1 MKKLLN
7 IILTLVNNI
16 IPKNNRK
23 IIFLSIPDF
32 SDNSKKFYEFIKNN
46 KEYECI
52 WIVKEEKVLKYL
64 KETNIKSFKENTLS
78 AILNILTAK
87 YIVSTHNN
95 IIGIKAKSQI
105 YISLWHGMP
114 LKNMYYLENI
124 VDKNLKK
131 IDYLI
136 STSKVM
142 RLTMATT
149 FNLDPKKVLIT
160 GQPRNDAFFNNNKIN
175 EVNSILEIDL
185 NKYSKII
192 FYIPTFRNGIGRTDG
207 IINNNNL
214 INLAEY
220 DENSLNDFLVK
231 NNYLLVAKL
240 HPLEESSIDMKE
252 QTNIKILDSKNMLDY
267 QIILNEILN
276 LSDILI
282 TDYSSVYFDYLILD
296 KPILFTNIDE
306 AEYMKNRGFV
316 FDNPDFWRPGPKVN
330 NIDDF
335 IKEIEILINDSNYYK
350 RERDEVNSLVNI
362 YKDNKSSE
370 RIFNNIFND

>member
-207 IINNNNL
+207 IINTNNL

-370 RIFNNIFND
+370 RIFNNIFNY

>member
-1 MKKLLN
+1 
-7 IILTLVNNI
+7 
-16 IPKNNRK
+16 
-23 IIFLSIPDF
+23 
-32 SDNSKKFYEFIKNN
+32 
-46 KEYECI
+46 
-52 WIVKEEKVLKYL
+52 
-64 KETNIKSFKENTLS
+64 
-78 AILNILTAK
+78 
-87 YIVSTHNN
+87 
-95 IIGIKAKSQI
+95 
-105 YISLWHGMP
+105 
-114 LKNMYYLENI
+114 
-124 VDKNLKK
+124 
-131 IDYLI
+131 
-136 STSKVM
+136 M

-207 IINNNNL
+207 IINTNNL